1 MGWMKVVNVWRAVR
15 CAACGVLFFSWHV
28 QLLVLSKH

>member
-1 MGWMKVVNVWRAVR
+1 MDESCECVEGR
-15 CAACGVLFFSWHV
+15 AACGVLFFSWHV